1 MSDASVEP
9 GSDRRGSLTE
19 GELMQVGALLRGG
32 LSSILCTRSM
42 QQATL
47 LSLPV
52 CFGCVIIGTSS
63 ILR

>member
-42 QQATL
+42 QPQRFFDCLYVLVVL
-47 LSLPV
+47 L
-52 CFGCVIIGTSS
+52 
-63 ILR
+63 